1 MLILCTMS
9 TIWIVLPILTLLM
22 FELGLTLRPADF
34 RLFVHRPRP
43 VLAGL
48 LGQIVVLPLIAWAIA
63 SVLNLPPLFAIGLV
77 LIACCPG
84 GSSSNIFS
92 MLAGGDVALS
102 VSLTAI
108 SSIVTLFT
116 LPVIMGWATI
126 HLAGMA
132 AANIHLP
139 IGQLVV
145 QNIVLMLLPIVA
157 GILIKRHF
165 PRTAMAIDKVLSR
178 LAFPA
183 LMLLA
188 GVFFIQH
195 RQTIVSEFAR
205 LGTATTL
212 LLVITMA
219 IGFGIAQLFRLKRNE
234 QRTLLIEIGMQN
246 AAQAIAIAASPF
258 VFNNEVIAIPA
269 IIYALMM
276 NVVLLTYV
284 ALIKQLMRR
293 HR

>member
-1 MLILCTMS
+1 
-9 TIWIVLPILTLLM
+9 M

-34 RLFVHRPRP
+34 RLFLHRPRP
-43 VLAGL
+43 VFAGM
-48 LGQIVVLPLIAWAIA
+48 LGQIVVLPLVAWAIA

-116 LPVIMGWATI
+116 LPLVMGWATL
-126 HLAGMA
+126 HLAGMDA
-132 AANIHLP
+132 TDIHLP
-139 IGQLVV
+139 IGQLIV
-145 QNIVLMLLPIVA
+145 QNIVLMLVPIVA
-157 GILIKRHF
+157 GIIVKRRW
-165 PRTAMAIDKVLSR
+165 PRAALSIDRVLSR

-188 GVFFIQH
+188 TVFFIQH
-195 RQTIVSEFAR
+195 RQTIVAEFAR

-212 LLVITMA
+212 LLIVAMS
-219 IGFGIAQLFRLKRNE
+219 IGFGIALLFRLTRNE

-276 NVVLLTYV
+276 NVVLLIYV
-284 ALIKQLMRR
+284 ALIRR
-293 HR
+293 KRRTT

>member
-1 MLILCTMS
+1 
-9 TIWIVLPILTLLM
+9 
-22 FELGLTLRPADF
+22 
-34 RLFVHRPRP
+34 
-43 VLAGL
+43 
-48 LGQIVVLPLIAWAIA
+48 
-63 SVLNLPPLFAIGLV
+63 
-77 LIACCPG
+77 
-84 GSSSNIFS
+84 
-92 MLAGGDVALS
+92 
-102 VSLTAI
+102 
-108 SSIVTLFT
+108 
-116 LPVIMGWATI
+116 
-126 HLAGMA
+126 
-132 AANIHLP
+132 
-139 IGQLVV
+139 
-145 QNIVLMLLPIVA
+145 
-157 GILIKRHF
+157 
-165 PRTAMAIDKVLSR
+165 MAIDKVLSR